1 MILTCKRSSIHLY
14 PLFIL
19 SAYGKF
25 YPNITKNISNGE
37 LNWSCLAYFWW
48 VLPCH
53 TNFKNFRKF
62 SLQWNNS
69 FFFFFY
75 LVFFISKSFL
85 WFSPRSFSH
94 SSFYSMALSSFIVL
108 FYIFTHFLIP
118 FLQYHPHLDSFSY
131 SSSSLV
137 THHRQSPLVI
147 TLLSTS
153 IVFTTRG
160 LWFWL

>member
-85 WFSPRSFSH
+85 WFSPRSLDNISKLCTNNTLYILFVS
-94 SSFYSMALSSFIVL
+94 YNQTEEVAN
-108 FYIFTHFLIP
+108 FYINLFPLACF
-118 FLQYHPHLDSFSY
+118 YFS
-131 SSSSLV
+131 
-137 THHRQSPLVI
+137 
-147 TLLSTS
+147 S
-153 IVFTTRG
+153 IETNTPQMIILMNKHYDFYCTCN
-160 LWFWL
+160 